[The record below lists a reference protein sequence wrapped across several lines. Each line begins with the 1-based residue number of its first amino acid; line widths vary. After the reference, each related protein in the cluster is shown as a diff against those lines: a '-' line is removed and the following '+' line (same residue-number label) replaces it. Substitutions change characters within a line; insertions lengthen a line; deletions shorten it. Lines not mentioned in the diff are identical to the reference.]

1 MSDRPTDDDDAIPEG
16 GRDRFGGPTMTL
28 DEVAQLYGVPAAIL
42 RRAIER
48 GDLPL
53 AENASGQEVLS
64 RAVVLTW
71 LKRRRAGWA

>member
-1 MSDRPTDDDDAIPEG
+1 MSDRPTGDDDAIPEG
-16 GRDRFGGPTMTL
+16 GRDRFGGPTMTIA
-28 DEVAQLYGVPAAIL
+28 EVAQLYGVPAAIL

-53 AENASGQEVLS
+53 AENADGQEALS
-64 RAVVLTW
+64 RAAVLTW

>member
-1 MSDRPTDDDDAIPEG
+1 MSGPPIDDDDAIPEG
-16 GRDRFGGPTMTL
+16 TRDRFGGPTMTL

-48 GDLPL
+48 GDLAL
-53 AENASGQEVLS
+53 AETAGSQETLS
-64 RAVVLTW
+64 RAAVLTW

>member
-1 MSDRPTDDDDAIPEG
+1 MSGPPTDDDDAIPEG
-16 GRDRFGGPTMTL
+16 TRDRFGGPTMTL
-28 DEVAQLYGVPAAIL
+28 DEVAQLYGVPVAIL

-53 AENASGQEVLS
+53 TETNTGQEALS
-64 RAVVLTW
+64 RAAVLTW

>member
-1 MSDRPTDDDDAIPEG
+1 MNGPPTDDDAIPEG
-16 GRDRFGGPTMTL
+16 GRDRFGGPTMTVE
-28 DEVAQLYGVPAAIL
+28 EVAHLYGVPAAIL

-53 AENASGQEVLS
+53 VETADGQGALS
-64 RAVVLTW
+64 RATVLTW